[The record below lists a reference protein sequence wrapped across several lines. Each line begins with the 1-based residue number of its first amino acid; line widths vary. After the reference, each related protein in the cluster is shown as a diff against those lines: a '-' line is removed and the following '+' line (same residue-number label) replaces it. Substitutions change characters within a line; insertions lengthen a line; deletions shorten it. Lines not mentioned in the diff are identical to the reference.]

1 MSKTPSTR
9 NHPQR
14 RKRGKNEGATSK
26 RADGRWMGRL
36 SLGDGK
42 RKYVY
47 GKTEEEVLDR
57 MHDLK
62 SDLKKGLPIVSDR
75 RTVEDFLAEWLETVA
90 PRLQPTTSARY
101 EVFVRRQIVPEI
113 GKEKLSKLTPQQVQR
128 LYSTWRGRGLSST
141 SVKHLHTVLHNAL
154 SQAVKW
160 GYVGRNVTDLVDKPR
175 AVTREMRTLNRD
187 EVARLLEVAKGDR
200 LWALYVLA
208 LSTGMRQGELL
219 ALRWS
224 NVDLDGHALQVR
236 GTMQPTKDGLRISVP
251 KTKASKRRVQL
262 APRAVQALRSHRALQ
277 NKERLRLGKAWP
289 KLDLVFTNEMGEPM
303 TNHELLRGSFYPLL
317 RRVGLQQIRFHELR
331 HSAAS
336 LQLEAG
342 TPLKVVQE
350 MLGHSTSAITMD
362 LYAHVTPTM
371 QDRAAEVANDILAGA
386 PRRTRS
392 S

>member
-1 MSKTPSTR
+1 
-9 NHPQR
+9 
-14 RKRGKNEGATSK
+14 
-26 RADGRWMGRL
+26 MGRL

-62 SDLKKGLPIVSDR
+62 SDLKKGLPIVSDK

-90 PRLQPTTSARY
+90 PRLQPTTYARY

-160 GYVGRNVTDLVDKPR
+160 DYVGRNVTDLVDKPK
-175 AVTREMRTLNRD
+175 AATREMHTLNRD
-187 EVARLLEVAKGDR
+187 EVSRFLEAARGDR

-224 NVDLDGHALQVR
+224 NVDLDGCAIQVR

-262 APRAVQALRSHRALQ
+262 APRAVEALRWHRAQQ
-277 NKERLRLGKAWP
+277 NEERLRLGKPWP
-289 KLDLVFTNEMGEPM
+289 KLDLVFPNELGEPM
-303 TNHELLRGSFYPLL
+303 TNHKLLRGSFYPLL
-317 RRVGLQQIRFHELR
+317 QGAGLQQIRFHELR

-350 MLGHSTSAITMD
+350 MLGHSTSAITLD

-371 QDRAAEVANDILAGA
+371 QDRAAQVADDILAGVA
-386 PRRTRS
+386 S
-392 S
+392 SSGSR